1 MFSRTSTNLIR
12 VKQPKLKTKCQ
23 RRKFSVFGY
32 TIKKDIGFEY
42 TKENTTFTKV
52 VDKELIKVQ
61 QETFDSINLESLKY
75 DRSVRIDSAL
85 INEFSKKYSKFLTDK
100 QLQTFS
106 ELEQLNS
113 VSAHK
118 VLYLEDYEEITKV
131 IEECNKYLETGK
143 YNPEIYTNYT
153 YRDKVAALSQCVIMI
168 PNKIPTDKEQNFKRS
183 LEKLKLHDNK
193 ILSHNVFFAAYCIN
207 ILRNLKTNRELLL
220 GLSWF
225 LTQHDHVFKH
235 NNDLI
240 VHKSLKYAQ
249 RRVILDCIYTFIR
262 GIVVGM
268 FWMFVGVIMSLVG
281 LMIDDLF
288 INILP

>member
-1 MFSRTSTNLIR
+1 MFAKVSTNLIR

-23 RRKFSVFGY
+23 RRKFSMFGY
-32 TIKKDIGFEY
+32 TIKKNIIGFEY
-42 TKENTTFTKV
+42 TKENTTFTEV

-75 DRSVRIDSAL
+75 DRNVRINSEL

-118 VLYLEDYEEITKV
+118 ELYLEDYENITKV
-131 IEECNKYLETGK
+131 MEECNKYLETGK
-143 YNPEIYTNYT
+143 YKPEIYTNYT
-153 YRDKVAALSQCVIMI
+153 YRDKVSALSQCIVMGSIEQ
-168 PNKIPTDKEQNFKRS
+168 EQNFRRS
-183 LEKLKLHDNK
+183 LEKLRLHDNK
-193 ILSHNVFFAAYCIN
+193 ILSYNVFFAAHCIN
-207 ILRNLKTNRELLL
+207 ILRNLKTNRKLLL
-220 GLSWF
+220 DLSWF
-225 LTQHDHVFKH
+225 LTQHNHVFKY

-249 RRVILDCIYTFIR
+249 RRVILDCILDCIYAFIR

-268 FWMFVGVIMSLVG
+268 FLIFIGVI
-281 LMIDDLF
+281 DYLF
-288 INILP
+288 INIIL